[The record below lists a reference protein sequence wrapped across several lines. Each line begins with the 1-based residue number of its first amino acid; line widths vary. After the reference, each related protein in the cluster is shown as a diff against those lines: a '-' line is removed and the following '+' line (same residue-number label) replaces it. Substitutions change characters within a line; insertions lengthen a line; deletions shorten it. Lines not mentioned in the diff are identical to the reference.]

1 MIVTSV
7 SFAPIQA
14 RRRSLLWRLHFWSAL
29 IASPFA
35 VIAAGTGLLYVFTP
49 QIESALYAH
58 LDTVTPQAQ
67 AKPLDDAVDAAQQAM
82 PAGWMLHSVSPA
94 QDADDSVKLA
104 FMPPM
109 AMPAMSMS
117 SMAMPGM
124 NMPGMANAQGGHAGH
139 GDAGHAGKSAPT
151 FLRPS
156 FGFPSRSTVVYVN
169 PYSAEVLG
177 QLPQADRFNVWARKL
192 HSSLLQSDRLRW
204 MIELAA
210 SWLMVMLVTGVFLW
224 WPSTGQSALPQA
236 GAKGRVAWKQWHSF
250 IGATL
255 GLMSAV
261 ILTTGLTWSQY
272 AGGQVRLARDLTGQ
286 TSPRIP
292 AQFKSTVTQ
301 GQAAL
306 NWEQASQA
314 IRKQAP
320 QVSMQIMPPKGP
332 AGVWRANQ
340 LDRGDPI
347 KRFDLLLDGYSG
359 ASLYDSGWKQ
369 ETLFGKAT
377 GIGIPF
383 HRGEFGWW
391 NQALLF
397 IFGAGV
403 LFSIVTGWV
412 MYFQRRALGLVGLP
426 KLLPGAWRSVSPWAG
441 LGGLVMLVAMP
452 LLAASAAVVVLAE
465 IWLGWRARK
474 AA

>member
-1 MIVTSV
+1 MTMTSI
-7 SFAPIQA
+7 SFTTVQA

-49 QIESALYAH
+49 QIESALYGH
-58 LDTVTPQAQ
+58 LDKVTPQAQ
-67 AKPLDDAVDAAQQAM
+67 ATPKPLDDAVAAAQQAL
-82 PAGWMLHSVSPA
+82 PAGWTLHSVMPA
-94 QDADDSVKLA
+94 QDTDDSVKLA
-104 FMPPM
+104 FMPPVK
-109 AMPAMSMS
+109 AVSM
-117 SMAMPGM
+117 G
-124 NMPGMANAQGGHAGH
+124 AQGGHSGH
-139 GDAGHAGKSAPT
+139 GGSGLTSGASKSAPA
-151 FLRPS
+151 FLRPN

-192 HSSLLQSDRLRW
+192 HSSLMQSDSWRW

-210 SWLMVMLVTGVFLW
+210 SWLMVMLVTGIFLW
-224 WPSTGQSALPQA
+224 WPNTGQSALPQA

-250 IGATL
+250 VGVTL

-272 AGGQVRLARDLTGQ
+272 AGGQVRLARDAVGQ
-286 TSPRIP
+286 DSPRIP
-292 AQFKSTVTQ
+292 ATFKSTNPAQ
-301 GQAAL
+301 GQAL
-306 NWEQASQA
+306 SWQQAVQA
-314 IRKQAP
+314 IRQYAP
-320 QVSMQIMPPKGP
+320 DVSMQLMAPTGSE
-332 AGVWRANQ
+332 GVWRANQ
-340 LDRGDPI
+340 MDRGDPT
-347 KRFDLLLDGYSG
+347 KRFDMLVDAYSG
-359 ASLYDSGWKQ
+359 QRLYYSGWAEQ
-369 ETLFGKAT
+369 TAFGKAT
-377 GIGIPF
+377 AIGIPF

-403 LFSIVTGWV
+403 VFSIVSGWV
-412 MYFQRRALGLVGLP
+412 MYFQRRARGLVGLP
-426 KLLPGAWRSVSPWAG
+426 KLLPGAWRSVSLWAG

-465 IWLGWRARK
+465 IWMGWRARK

>member
-1 MIVTSV
+1 MMSIENSL
-7 SFAPIQA
+7 ARAA

-35 VIAAGTGLLYVFTP
+35 VIAASTGLLYVFTP

-58 LDTVTPQAQ
+58 LDTVTPEVQ

-82 PAGWMLHSVSPA
+82 PAGWMLYSVSPA
-94 QDADDSVKLA
+94 QDADDSVKVA

-109 AMPAMSMS
+109 AMP
-117 SMAMPGM
+117 
-124 NMPGMANAQGGHAGH
+124 QGGHAGH
-139 GDAGHAGKSAPT
+139 GDSGLAGKSASA

-156 FGFPSRSTVVYVN
+156 FGFPSRATVVYVN

-177 QLPQADRFNVWARKL
+177 QLPQAERFNVWARKL
-192 HSSLLQSDRLRW
+192 HSSLQQSDRWRW

-224 WPSTGQSALPQA
+224 WPGAGQSALPQA

-250 IGATL
+250 MGVTL

-261 ILTTGLTWSQY
+261 MLTTGLTWSQY
-272 AGGQVRLARDLTGQ
+272 TGGQVRLARDAAGQ

-292 AQFKSTVTQ
+292 AQLKSTVPP
-301 GQAAL
+301 GQTAL
-306 NWEQASQA
+306 SWEQALQA
-314 IRKQAP
+314 IRQQAP

-332 AGVWRANQ
+332 TGVWRANQ
-340 LDRGDPI
+340 LDRGDPTQ
-347 KRFDLLLDGYSG
+347 RFDLLLDGYSG
-359 ASLYDSGWKQ
+359 ASLYDSGWKE

-403 LFSIVTGWV
+403 LFSIMSGWV
-412 MYFQRRALGLVGLP
+412 MYFQRRALGLMGLP

-441 LGGLVMLVAMP
+441 LGMLVAMP

-465 IWLGWRARK
+465 IWLGWRASK

>member
-1 MIVTSV
+1 MSIENS
-7 SFAPIQA
+7 SIQSM

-35 VIAAGTGLLYVFTP
+35 VIAASTGLLYVFTP

-58 LDTVTPQAQ
+58 LDTVRPQAQ

-94 QDADDSVKLA
+94 QDADDSVKVA

-109 AMPAMSMS
+109 AMP
-117 SMAMPGM
+117 
-124 NMPGMANAQGGHAGH
+124 QGGHAGH
-139 GDAGHAGKSAPT
+139 GDAGHAGKSAPA

-192 HSSLLQSDRLRW
+192 HSSLQQSDRLRW

-224 WPSTGQSALPQA
+224 WPGAGQSALPQA

-250 IGATL
+250 IGVTL

-272 AGGQVRLARDLTGQ
+272 AGGQVRLARDAAGQ

-292 AQFKSTVTQ
+292 AQFKSTVMP

-306 NWEQASQA
+306 RWEQALQA
-314 IRKQAP
+314 IRQQAP

-332 AGVWRANQ
+332 TGVWRANQ
-340 LDRGDPI
+340 LDRGDPT

-359 ASLYDSGWKQ
+359 AGLYYSGWKE

-403 LFSIVTGWV
+403 LFSIISGWV

-465 IWLGWRARK
+465 IWLGWRASK

>member
-67 AKPLDDAVDAAQQAM
+67 AKPLDDAVNAAQQAM
-82 PAGWMLHSVSPA
+82 PAGWTLHSVSPA

-109 AMPAMSMS
+109 AMP
-117 SMAMPGM
+117 GT
-124 NMPGMANAQGGHAGH
+124 ANAQGGHAGH
-139 GDAGHAGKSAPT
+139 GDAGHAGKSAPA

-224 WPSTGQSALPQA
+224 WPSAGQSALPQA

-250 IGATL
+250 IGVTL

-261 ILTTGLTWSQY
+261 MLTTGLTWSQY

-306 NWEQASQA
+306 NWEQALQA

-332 AGVWRANQ
+332 TGVWRANQ
-340 LDRGDPI
+340 LDRGDPT

-452 LLAASAAVVVLAE
+452 LLASSAALVVLAE
-465 IWLGWRARK
+465 IWMGWRMRK